1 MARDLEIVPSSE
13 VAESAVASIL
23 LNADMRV
30 SAAKDLHSKLL
41 DASGSG
47 ELVLVANEVVRVD
60 AAGIQALLAALN
72 EISDSG
78 RSWRWHNPS
87 TVLTQGI
94 ELLGLKANLRLP

>member
-87 TVLTQGI
+87 IVLTQGI